1 MLNLENWTWTECQ
14 LGNRAKTAQQF
25 NLLGEKRKSEGKN
38 GNKKE
43 GGKWIR
49 DRKVKMKSWKRDL
62 KKEKEEEENKMVGE

>member
-1 MLNLENWTWTECQ
+1 MKKE
-14 LGNRAKTAQQF
+14 RVK
-25 NLLGEKRKSEGKN
+25 EKME
-38 GNKKE
+38 NKKE